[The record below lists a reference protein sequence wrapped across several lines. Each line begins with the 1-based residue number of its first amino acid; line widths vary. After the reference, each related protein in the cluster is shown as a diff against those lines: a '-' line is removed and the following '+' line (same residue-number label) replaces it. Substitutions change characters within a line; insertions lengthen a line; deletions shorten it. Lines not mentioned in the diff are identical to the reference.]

1 MQWIQKEFN
10 QLTARELYTLL
21 RERVNVFVVE
31 QNCPYPEIDDYDQD
45 STHLYLEDDG
55 EVAAYC
61 RLLPHDTIYHE
72 ASIGRI
78 LVKNKFRKQGYAKEL
93 MKKALRIMIE
103 DWGESEI
110 KLHAQSHLQNFY
122 GQYGF
127 KTITDEYLDDGILH
141 VDMIL
146 QTKKK

>member
-1 MQWIQKEFN
+1 MQWIHKNFD
-10 QLTARELYTLL
+10 QLAVSELYTLL

-31 QNCPYPEIDDYDQD
+31 QNCPYPEIDNYDQH
-45 STHLYLEDDG
+45 STHLYLEHDG
-55 EVAAYC
+55 EIVAYC
-61 RLLPHDTIYHE
+61 RLLPHHTIYRE

-78 LVKNKFRKQGYAKEL
+78 LVTQKFRKQGYAKKL
-93 MKKALRIMIE
+93 MDKALSIMKE
-103 DWGESEI
+103 EWGETEI

-127 KTITDEYLDDGILH
+127 ETVTDEYMDDGILH

-146 QTKKK
+146 HTKKK